1 MSQSRRL
8 TEELVRLAAREV
20 ADAGPMPGFD
30 HFSEA
35 DYDEHLDAFLRDRPE
50 GPLHV
55 FAYGSLIWK
64 PVYEPAAAQR
74 ATAPGWH
81 RAFCLKVAR
90 FRGTIEQPGLMM
102 QLHSGD
108 GAAEGVLHRLDR
120 ASEVADL
127 RTLWRREMT
136 VKPPGNVPRWI
147 ETVVEG
153 ERRPGDRLHRQPG
166 EPQLRRRAV
175 DRRDRRDDRRRL
187 RALGQLRRIS
197 AADGHRARGSWHRRS
212 LPA

>member
-1 MSQSRRL
+1 LIDRVFVGTLTQTWEVRMSQTRRL
-8 TEELVRLAAREV
+8 TDELVRIATREV

-64 PVYEPAAAQR
+64 PAYEPAATWR
-74 ATAPGWH
+74 ATAPGWG

-90 FRGTIEQPGLMM
+90 FRGTIDRPGLMM
-102 QLHSGD
+102 QLHPGD

-120 ASEVADL
+120 TSEVADL

-136 VKPPGNVPRWI
+136 VKPPGNAPRWI
-147 ETVVEG
+147 ETVVDGSVVPAITFTANPESRNYIG
-153 ERRPGDRLHRQPG
+153 RSPSTRLPR
-166 EPQLRRRAV
+166 
-175 DRRDRRDDRRRL
+175 
-187 RALGQLRRIS
+187 
-197 AADGHRARGSWHRRS
+197 
-212 LPA
+212 